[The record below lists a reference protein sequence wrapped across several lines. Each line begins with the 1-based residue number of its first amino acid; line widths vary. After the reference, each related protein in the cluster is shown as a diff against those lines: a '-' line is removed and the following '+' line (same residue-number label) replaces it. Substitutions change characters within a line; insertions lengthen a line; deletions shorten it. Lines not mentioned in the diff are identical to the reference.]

1 MTGNEPQ
8 WGMSMVQDKRQ
19 KMQAEPTKDAERPK
33 QRKPRDAR
41 WKQILDAAAAI
52 FHEKGY
58 SATTLQDIADR
69 VGILKGSIYY
79 YIKTKP
85 DLLESLLVQVHEEGL
100 TMVLESAAVPGHTL
114 DRLAS
119 VIRAYV
125 TYIVNNRVKSAVY
138 IHEVQRLPPA
148 HRNKI
153 LRDHQLR
160 TAVQAL
166 VERGQEEGLI
176 RRAIDPRLTT
186 QILLSGLN
194 SIYQW
199 YRPEKDRPKE
209 VLIDHMVDVTLRGIA
224 SPQGLKSLADT
235 DPIER

>member
-1 MTGNEPQ
+1 MG
-8 WGMSMVQDKRQ
+8 QDKQ
-19 KMQAEPTKDAERPK
+19 DDMPK
-33 QRKPRDAR
+33 QATATGKTKATPRKPRDAR
-41 WKQILDAAAAI
+41 WKEILEAAAAI

-58 SATTLQDIADR
+58 DATTLQDIADR

-100 TMVLESAAVPGHTL
+100 AMVLESAAVPGHAL

-119 VIRAYV
+119 VIRSYV
-125 TYIVNNRVKSAVY
+125 TFIIDNRVKSAVY

-148 HRNKI
+148 HRNRI

-160 TAVQAL
+160 AEVQAL
-166 VERGQEEGLI
+166 VERGQQEGLI
-176 RRAIDPRLTT
+176 RPTIDPRLTT
-186 QILLSGLN
+186 QALLSGLN

-199 YRPEKDRPKE
+199 YHPEKGRPKE
-209 VLIDHMVDVTLRGIA
+209 VLIDHMVEVTLHGIA
-224 SPQGLKSLADT
+224 SRQGLVSLAGA
-235 DPIER
+235 DPIRG